1 MPKAKP
7 SSVQVLRI
15 EFNTKEREMLEQALA
30 VYSVEKSAESIND
43 LLSFQNLYIGITIY
57 EMMTGKEILYGT
69 PNDLNDLIDAVKTW
83 WGREKDEYPE
93 GQAMHQSFA
102 MWVKNILVQLTG
114 WGEVDP
120 NNPYTQYYEAVWGE
134 DDPAI
139 DPGLQP

>member
-1 MPKAKP
+1 
-7 SSVQVLRI
+7 
-15 EFNTKEREMLEQALA
+15 
-30 VYSVEKSAESIND
+30 
-43 LLSFQNLYIGITIY
+43 
-57 EMMTGKEILYGT
+57 
-69 PNDLNDLIDAVKTW
+69 
-83 WGREKDEYPE
+83 EYPE

>member
-43 LLSFQNLYIGITIY
+43 LLSFQNLYIGITVY

-69 PNDLNDLIDAVKTW
+69 PNDLNDLVGAVKAW
-83 WGREKDEYPE
+83 WATEQELHPD
-93 GQAMHQSFA
+93 QAFHQSFA
-102 MWVKNILVQLTG
+102 MAVKNLLVQLTG
-114 WGEVDP
+114 WGQYDP
-120 NNPYTQYYEAVWGE
+120 EGAYEQYYEAVWGGPPS
-134 DDPAI
+134 DI